1 MTRNAGKS
9 FLLNGATATTWS
21 AVGTLV
27 GQLVVPKDPVL
38 CKRNTTDSPTY
49 WLTAPYQLWLG
60 RLDFID
66 RPFVQFS
73 LCLGVNV
80 FCGLWAKRE
89 TFHVTYPG
97 YVLDVSLVK
106 GNRVFWNRLL
116 GSCGWRGWAIREL
129 LISFFFA
136 NTLEMDAMSGK
147 GYVGDVHKNLYAA
160 AAPVCCLCRLQD
172 LWGFEGQFLKSH

>member
-27 GQLVVPKDPVL
+27 GQFVVSKDPVL
-38 CKRNTTDSPTY
+38 CRRNTTNFPTY
-49 WLTAPYQLWLG
+49 WLTPPYQLWLG

-66 RPFVQFS
+66 RPFLGFS
-73 LCLGVNV
+73 LCLDANV
-80 FCGLWAKRE
+80 FCGLWAKQE

-106 GNRVFWNRLL
+106 GSRVFSDRLL
-116 GSCGWRGWAIREL
+116 RSWGWRGWVIQEL
-129 LISFFFA
+129 LISLFSPTRCTA
-136 NTLEMDAMSGK
+136 GDGCNVGK
-147 GYVGDVHKNLYAA
+147 
-160 AAPVCCLCRLQD
+160 RLRWRHARE
-172 LWGFEGQFLKSH
+172 LVRGCSRLLFV